1 MAIHTAKLTEKTQ
14 GHCDIIDITAKV
26 QHELERQKI
35 RRGLATLFVSGSTAS
50 LTTIEYESGVLK
62 DLQELLEKLIPS
74 NRKYHHDDR
83 WRDDNGFSHLRAS
96 LLGPSLQ
103 VPIEDGRLLL
113 GTWQQIVLLDFDPS
127 TRAPGMAGSHSLGIP
142 PANRGVVLSERS
154 ESKDNASGASR
165 LRVGLHNRPRTREVV
180 VQIMGENE

>member
-1 MAIHTAKLTEKTQ
+1 MVIYTAKLHEQTQ
-14 GHCDIIDITAKV
+14 GHCDIIDITPKV
-26 QHELERQKI
+26 QEQLERQKI

-83 WRDDNGFSHLRAS
+83 WGDDNGFSHLRAS

-103 VPIEDGRLLL
+103 VPIEDGKLML
-113 GTWQQIVLLDFDPS
+113 GTWQQIVLLDFD
-127 TRAPGMAGSHSLGIP
+127 
-142 PANRGVVLSERS
+142 
-154 ESKDNASGASR
+154 
-165 LRVGLHNRPRTREVV
+165 NRPRTREIV